1 MKRKKKTTKRKKC
14 SSCGKI
20 REVSLTKTIV
30 PTYFDYKNIPPYQKG
45 KNKIKREDLKG
56 DRKCIIKYFCEECR

>member
-1 MKRKKKTTKRKKC
+1 MKRKKKTPKRKKC

-30 PTYFDYKNIPPYQKG
+30 PTYQKG